1 MANLAYISHPIYLMH
16 DTGPWHPER
25 ADRLRAISEALE
37 KSHIKKKIEYAPPVK
52 ATAEQI
58 AAIHTGDYIALVT
71 EAIRSGRRV
80 LDMGDTVVGEQSL
93 EAAYHACGAAI
104 KGVDLLAAGKFNRVF
119 CAVRPPGHHAEADH
133 ARGFCIFN
141 NVAVAARYAQQ
152 TGLAH
157 KVLIVDWD
165 VHHGN
170 GTQHSFEHDN
180 TVFYYSLHRYPFFP
194 GTGRPAERGIGAGEG
209 FTLNRTLN
217 AGSDDTVYISGLEED
232 LQSIE
237 QVFQP
242 DLIIIS
248 NGYDAHRDDPL
259 GGMQMSDDGFW
270 KMTEIISHYA
280 WRHCEGKILS
290 VLEGG
295 YDLNALSRCVLNHLD
310 CLLKH

>member
-1 MANLAYISHPIYLMH
+1 MANLAYISHPVYLMH

-25 ADRLRAISEALE
+25 ADRLRAISETLE
-37 KSHIKKKIEYAPPVK
+37 QSHIKNKIEYAAPVK

-71 EAIRSGRRV
+71 EAISSGRRV

-104 KGVDLLAAGKFNRVF
+104 KGVDLLAEGKFNRIF

-152 TGLAH
+152 TGLAK

-170 GTQHSFEHDN
+170 GTQHSFEHDQ

-194 GTGRPAERGIGAGEG
+194 GTGRHTERGIGAGEG
-209 FTLNRTLN
+209 FTLNRPLN
-217 AGSDDTVYISGLEED
+217 AGSDDSVYISSMEED

-259 GGMQMSDDGFW
+259 GGMQVTDSGFW